1 MYLVWF
7 FIIFFFVTLYGSK
20 NGCRP
25 VFSQKFFGFVSF
37 ASRRKLPDSIKR
49 GVFFVF
55 FIFRFSFISKFG
67 SFINYPVIKFS
78 NMWQSA
84 SLNTSFRP
92 GTLYNPNYNSSVQG
106 VGTNQLPHDVFT
118 SKPGVGPV
126 DLGLEAKS
134 DALAS
139 SGRRAMGMSPRGI
152 QKKDI
157 FSIGSEGDMYS
168 LSSTSKLGRNLFENS
183 MTQREAK
190 VFGGNPPGSDA
201 GKANAARHE
210 NLKDYMCKPLIGTFG
225 VPLTDG
231 DYNEDFARLPA
242 KFSPASRTVRKSCAD
257 FASRHPNGRP
267 FSNVILSVPP
277 QMTSHDSSDHHYDK
291 SYNTSHGSGRKVAH
305 RSVGGRYFRGSDVT
319 GDTIMNTRDT
329 SINDRNFFDLGCKA
343 RTLNGG
349 GYSKKIKE
357 REDALLGQRGR
368 LKRVDTIPDDIME
381 ATKAALGKKQHHMVN
396 DDIFNPR
403 QEQDNSAY
411 VTPTSE
417 WKSNSQYANENAKTR
432 LMETQKSMMN
442 AHVNEAN
449 FRASLF
455 RR

>member
-37 ASRRKLPDSIKR
+37 ASPTTLPDSIKR

-152 QKKDI
+152 HKKDI
-157 FSIGSEGDMYS
+157 LSIGSEGDMYS
-168 LSSTSKLGRNLFENS
+168 HSSTSKLGRNLFENS

-267 FSNVILSVPP
+267 FSNVILS
-277 QMTSHDSSDHHYDK
+277 
-291 SYNTSHGSGRKVAH
+291 
-305 RSVGGRYFRGSDVT
+305 
-319 GDTIMNTRDT
+319 
-329 SINDRNFFDLGCKA
+329 NDRGAGEDLA
-343 RTLNGG
+343 RATLARALVCLKVQRHMQICRPLIMFEARPNGE
-349 GYSKKIKE
+349 S
-357 REDALLGQRGR
+357 
-368 LKRVDTIPDDIME
+368 
-381 ATKAALGKKQHHMVN
+381 ATSFGSVLPAG
-396 DDIFNPR
+396 
-403 QEQDNSAY
+403 S
-411 VTPTSE
+411 
-417 WKSNSQYANENAKTR
+417 
-432 LMETQKSMMN
+432 
-442 AHVNEAN
+442 HVVFTWLRTAEEI
-449 FRASLF
+449 
-455 RR
+455 